1 MCVYVCVCVW
11 SLDVYVCGAGGK
23 WVCGLRALRAR
34 LAAVQPAFEQPAVP
48 VARSLAS
55 RRGAGTHAG
64 TERIESDD
72 VDVITSNNAVQRQR
86 QIQFRERK
94 RRHHVHSRNPHAT
107 PAPAMDGEDDAVAPR
122 PLPSLSSGRIDDGG
136 MAAVTMSR
144 QDDDPTSPS
153 RQFAFNAMYDAPCI
167 VYSFGSNGEFSFE
180 TALHHEMPVCQI
192 HTFDCTVAQSHLNK
206 PSFVQYHPWCVSS
219 HDDETHDAFTSTLTF
234 SLQHIM
240 HKLGHTHMTLMKL
253 DVEMEEFVVLTHML
267 AALPESYWPKQL
279 LWELHLQP
287 SRASRYR
294 FMRPGPVQIA
304 YEHRGVALATLKL
317 LLLLDAAGY
326 RLIAKEHNPL
336 DDCCVELV
344 HVRMA
349 VVDAT
354 RPAENWETDWP
365 RVRTPRLLPW
375 DMDEWL
381 VDPDLNEA
389 ERTRAIA
396 QLRDK
401 RSKPM

>member
-1 MCVYVCVCVW
+1 
-11 SLDVYVCGAGGK
+11 
-23 WVCGLRALRAR
+23 VCGLRTLRAR
-34 LAAVQPAFEQPAVP
+34 LAAVQPVAEQAP
-48 VARSLAS
+48 VARILAS

-64 TERIESDD
+64 SERIDSND
-72 VDVITSNNAVQRQR
+72 VDVITASNAVQRQR
-86 QIQFRERK
+86 QIRFRERK
-94 RRHHVHSRNPHAT
+94 RRHHVHSRNPHT
-107 PAPAMDGEDDAVAPR
+107 SPALAIGSDDDVTAPR
-122 PLPSLSSGRIDDGG
+122 PPNRRPQLSSWTVDGG
-136 MAAVTMSR
+136 GVDGGTTSR

-153 RQFAFNAMYDAPCI
+153 RQFAFNAMYDTPCI

-180 TALHHEMPVCQI
+180 IALHHEMPACQI

-206 PSFVQYHPWCVSS
+206 PSFVHYHPWCVSS
-219 HDDETHDAFTSTLTF
+219 HDDETHDAFSSTLTF

-267 AALPESYWPKQL
+267 ATLPESYWPKQL
-279 LWELHLQP
+279 LWELHVQS
-287 SRASRYR
+287 SRASHFR

-304 YEHRGVALATLKL
+304 YEHRDVALATLKL

-354 RPAENWETDWP
+354 RPAAGWDTDWP

-381 VDPDLNEA
+381 IDPDLNEA
-389 ERTRAIA
+389 DRARAIT
-396 QLRDK
+396 QLRDR
-401 RSKPM
+401 RSVSTGKSNQPSSE